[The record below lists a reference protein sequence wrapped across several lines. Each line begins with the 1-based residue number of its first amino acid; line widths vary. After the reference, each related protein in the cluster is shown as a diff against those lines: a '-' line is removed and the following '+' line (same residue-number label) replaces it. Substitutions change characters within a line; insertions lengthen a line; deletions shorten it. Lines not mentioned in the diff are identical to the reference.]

1 MALDTV
7 GYIHSRETFGTVDG
21 PGIRYVL
28 FLQGCF
34 LRCLY
39 CHNPDTQEFSKRKPM
54 TVAEV
59 IEDFS
64 KYEPYLNDGG
74 ITLSGG
80 ESLTQIDFVIDLFT
94 ELKKL
99 GVHTTLD
106 TSGATFMPDVDSVL
120 EKFDRLIAVTD
131 LFLLDIKEIDDEDH
145 KILVG
150 VSNKNIL
157 AFLKYLDDNEKT
169 VWIRHVI
176 VPGYTYEKDK
186 LLKLGYEFSKYSCIE
201 QVDPLPYHD
210 MGRVKYEALGR
221 EYPLGDTP
229 TMTKSHAQSARK
241 IIMYAMAKPKEV
253 EVYFARKGVAL
264 A

>member
-7 GYIHSRETFGTVDG
+7 GYVHSRETFGTVDG

-39 CHNPDTQEFSKRKPM
+39 CHNPDTQAFSKNKPM

-64 KYEPYLNDGG
+64 KYLPYLNDGG

-80 ESLTQIDFVIDLFT
+80 ESLTQIDFVIALFT
-94 ELKKL
+94 ELKKM

-106 TSGATFMPDVDSVL
+106 TSGATFRLDIPELL

-145 KILVG
+145 KVLVG

-157 AFLKYLDDNEKT
+157 QFLAYLNENNKT

-176 VPGYTYEKDK
+176 LPGYTYDKDK
-186 LLKLGYEFSKYSCIE
+186 LLRLGYELSKYDCIT

-221 EYPLGDTP
+221 DYPLGDTP
-229 TMTKSHAQSARK
+229 TMNKGHAQSARK
-241 IIMYAMAKPKEV
+241 IIMYAMAEPEEV
-253 EVYFARKGVAL
+253 EKYFAKQGVVL
-264 A
+264 V